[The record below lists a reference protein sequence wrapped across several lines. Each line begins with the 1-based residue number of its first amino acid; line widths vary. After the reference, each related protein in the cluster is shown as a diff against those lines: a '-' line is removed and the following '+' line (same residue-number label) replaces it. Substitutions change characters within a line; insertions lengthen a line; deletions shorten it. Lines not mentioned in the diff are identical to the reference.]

1 MQAISARREVD
12 AMESRIERLER
23 ITMKTKLG
31 TLIIREY
38 HLGDCPS
45 AYDQDIYTPITDQ
58 KEMKELDLI
67 R

>member
-1 MQAISARREVD
+1 VSAISARRED
-12 AMESRIERLER
+12 NAMESRIERLER
-23 ITMKTKLG
+23 ITLKMRLG

-45 AYDQDIYTPITDQ
+45 AYDQDIYTPVTDQ
-58 KEMKELDLI
+58 KEMKALDL